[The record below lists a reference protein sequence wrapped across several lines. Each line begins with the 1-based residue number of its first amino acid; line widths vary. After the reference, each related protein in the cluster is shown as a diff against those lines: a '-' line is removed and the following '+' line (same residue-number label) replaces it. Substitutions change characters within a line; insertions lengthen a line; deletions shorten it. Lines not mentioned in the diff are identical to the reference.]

1 MDTSTLMKA
10 ITYILEGTGVTLNVY
25 VVTLLLSIPLGVL
38 CAMGKL
44 SRFKILHVILGT
56 YTWVF
61 RGTPLMLQLL
71 FVYYGLAIMV
81 MDTSLEPFLTFD
93 PLQAACVAFVIN
105 YTAYF
110 TEIFRAGIQ
119 SIDRGQYEASQA
131 LGLTPW
137 LTMKRI
143 VLPQAMKVII
153 PPLGNEAIT
162 LVKDTALCFVVALP
176 EILKNAST
184 IVSREVDV
192 TAYFIA
198 AAVYLLMTF
207 VIIQIFRAIEKRFD
221 YY

>member
-1 MDTSTLMKA
+1 MDLGTL
-10 ITYILEGTGVTLNVY
+10 TTTTLYILEGAGVTLKVY
-25 VVTLLLSIPLGVL
+25 FITLIFSIPLGII

-44 SRFKILHVILGT
+44 SRFKILHVILGI

-61 RGTPLMLQLL
+61 RGTPLMLQLM
-71 FVYYGLAIMV
+71 FVYYGLGIMSSG
-81 MDTSLEPFLTFD
+81 TSLESLLTFE
-93 PLQAACVAFVIN
+93 PLAAACVAFVIN

-119 SIDRGQYEASQA
+119 SVGKGQYEASQA
-131 LGLTPW
+131 LGMTPW

-153 PPLGNEAIT
+153 PPLGNEGIT
-162 LVKDTALCFVVALP
+162 LIKDTALCFVIALP

-184 IVSREVDV
+184 VVSREFDV

-198 AAVYLLMTF
+198 AGLYLLLTF
-207 VIIQIFRAIEKRFD
+207 VIIQIFRKVEDRFA

>member
-1 MDTSTLMKA
+1 MDTSTLMN
-10 ITYILEGTGVTLNVY
+10 TTLYILEGTGVTLNVY
-25 VVTLLLSIPLGVL
+25 IVTLLFSIPLGVI

-44 SRFKILHVILGT
+44 SRFKILHVIIGA

-61 RGTPLMLQLL
+61 RGTPLMLQLM

-81 MDTSLEPFLTFD
+81 MNTPLESLLTFD

-119 SIDRGQYEASQA
+119 SIGRGQYEAAQA

-143 VLPQAMKVII
+143 VLPQAMKVIV

-162 LVKDTALCFVVALP
+162 LVKDTALCFVIALP

-184 IVSREVDV
+184 TVSREFDV

-198 AAVYLLMTF
+198 AAIYLFMTF
-207 VIIQIFRAIEKRFD
+207 VIIQIFRFIEKRFD

>member
-1 MDTSTLMKA
+1 MDLSTLSS
-10 ITYILEGTGVTLNVY
+10 TTLYILEGAGVTLKVY
-25 VVTLLLSIPLGVL
+25 FITLLFSIPLGII
-38 CAMGKL
+38 CAIGKL
-44 SRFKILHVILGT
+44 SRFKVLHVLLGA

-61 RGTPLMLQLL
+61 RGTPLMLQLM
-71 FVYYGLAIMV
+71 FVYYGLGIMASG
-81 MDTSLEPFLTFD
+81 TSLENFLTFT
-93 PLQAACVAFVIN
+93 PLQAACIAFIVN

-119 SIDRGQYEASQA
+119 SIERGQYEAAQA
-131 LGLTPW
+131 LGMTPW

-153 PPLGNEAIT
+153 PPLGNEGIT
-162 LVKDTALCFVVALP
+162 LVKDTALCFVIALP

-184 IVSREVDV
+184 TVSREFDV

-198 AAVYLLMTF
+198 ALVYLLLTF
-207 VIIQIFRAIEKRFD
+207 VIIQIFRKIEDRFA

>member
-1 MDTSTLMKA
+1 MDLTTLTKT
-10 ITYILEGTGVTLNVY
+10 ISYILEGAGVTLQVY
-25 VVTLLLSIPLGVL
+25 FITLLFAIPLGVI
-38 CAMGKL
+38 CAIGKL
-44 SRFKILHVILGT
+44 SRFKILHVILGV

-61 RGTPLMLQLL
+61 RGTPLMLQLM
-71 FVYYGLAIMV
+71 FVYFGLGLIV
-81 MDTSLEPFLTFD
+81 SGTPLESILTFS

-119 SIDRGQYEASQA
+119 SIGKGQYEAAQA
-131 LGLTPW
+131 LGMTPW
-137 LTMKRI
+137 TTMKRI

-162 LVKDTALCFVVALP
+162 LVKDTALCFVIALP

-184 IVSREVDV
+184 IVSREFDV
-192 TAYFIA
+192 TAYFWA
-198 AAVYLLMTF
+198 AAIYLLLTF
-207 VIIQIFRAIEKRFD
+207 IIIQIFRKIEKRFA

>member
-1 MDTSTLMKA
+1 MDTSTL
-10 ITYILEGTGVTLNVY
+10 INTTLYILEGTGVTLKVY
-25 VVTLLLSIPLGVL
+25 FVTLIFSIPLGIL

-44 SRFKILHVILGT
+44 CRFRILHAIIGV

-61 RGTPLMLQLL
+61 RGTPLMLQLM

-81 MDTSLEPFLTFD
+81 SGTALENVLTFS
-93 PLQAACVAFVIN
+93 PLQAACVAFIIN

-119 SIDRGQYEASQA
+119 SIERGQYEASQA

-162 LVKDTALCFVVALP
+162 LVKDTALCFVIALP

-184 IVSREVDV
+184 TVSREFDV

-198 AAVYLLMTF
+198 AAIYLILTF
-207 VIIQIFRAIEKRFD
+207 VIIQIFHLIERRFD